1 MKRKS
6 LLLQLDMVEYGEA
19 WELQKALLQERI
31 SNKTD
36 DCFILLQHTPTF
48 TFGRRYK
55 EANLIE
61 NKEYYESKGF
71 SVYKTDRGGLATY
84 HGPGQ
89 IVGYPVIKMRT
100 YTKDYYEYL
109 RMLEEVMIRTLS
121 AFGIKAER
129 NEGYTGVWILGEK
142 IGFIGVRI
150 TFGYALHGFSL
161 NVNNDI
167 SPFNYITP
175 CGIQG
180 VKITSVQKLLNRDVD
195 VKEVS
200 DKLIY
205 YYSDVFQ
212 VQLIPAE
219 IQTMATKIDFWGN
232 CVLVQE
238 KTVNFPTETFH
249 RNVST
254 GHESSG

>member
-19 WELQKALLQERI
+19 WGLQKALLQERI
-31 SNKTD
+31 SDKID
-36 DCFILLQHTPTF
+36 DCFILLQHPPTF

-55 EANLIE
+55 EANLIQ

-89 IVGYPVIKMRT
+89 IIGYPVIRMCT

-129 NEGYTGVWILGEK
+129 NDGYTGVWVIGEK

-150 TFGYALHGFSL
+150 TFGHALHGFSL
-161 NVNNDI
+161 NVNNDL
-167 SPFNYITP
+167 SPFRYITP

-180 VKITSVQKLLNRDVD
+180 VKTTSIQKLLNRSVD
-195 VKEVS
+195 IKEVS
-200 DKLIY
+200 DKLIC

-212 VQLIPAE
+212 VRLIPAE
-219 IQTMATKIDFWGN
+219 IQAVAQKINFRGN
-232 CVLVQE
+232 CVLVRE
-238 KTVNFPTETFH
+238 KAVSFPTETFH
-249 RNVST
+249 RNIST
-254 GHESSG
+254 RA